1 MPRDLLLP
9 TLAGVAAGLVVALLV
24 VALWIRRQRRA
35 ADGILATA
43 RSEGARLRSEAARD
57 AEATKSEMV
66 VGARMETLKL
76 REELDREVQR
86 RREEWERG
94 ERRAE
99 ERSRAHDRKVEEVE
113 ARERTLTKRE
123 EGLAQRELALRVRE
137 NEAGRMEQEQRI
149 KLERIA
155 GLTSEEARR
164 EILQHVEDEARGQ
177 AAALVRDIK
186 DQAKRNADREARR
199 IISIAIQRLAAE
211 HTAETTVAAVPL
223 PNDEMKGRII
233 GREGRNIRAFE
244 TATGVDVIIDDTP
257 DTVIV
262 SCFDPIRREVAR
274 RSLEALIQDG
284 RIHPGRIEEIVAKVQ
299 KELETQL
306 VELGEQAAYD
316 TGIHGLH
323 PELIKLIGR
332 MRYRTSY
339 GQNIYDHSKEVAWLA
354 GMMAAELQLDVQL
367 ARRGG
372 LLHDVGKVLTH
383 EGEGTHVEL
392 GVDVARRY
400 GESAAVINCIQAHH
414 DDVPHESA
422 ESVLVQAADAI
433 SGARPGARR
442 EAFETYVKRLTRLE
456 EIANGYPGRGEVQR
470 DPGGP
475 GGPRGGGAGAD
486 RRRRG
491 GPAQRDYRPADRGR
505 AAVSGTD
512 QGRGHQGDESRGHC
526 TMSGKTMSAKILDG
540 AALAKAIR
548 AEVAAAVAKAARST
562 RPGLAAVLVG
572 DDPAS
577 AVYVR
582 SKGKA
587 CEEAGMHSETIRLPT
602 ETTEAELL
610 ARGGP
615 AQRRSEYPR
624 HPGAASAAQADR
636 QREGPPPGRSGQ
648 GRGRVPSGERGQ
660 AGHRRPERLPARDPL
675 RRAADARPLGH
686 RDQRGPRGDRGAQQH
701 RRQADGQPADPA
713 GPRRRRDGDGLPLAG
728 PAIFRRS
735 PEAPTSSSRRS
746 GSPSSS
752 LPTWCARARW

>member
-9 TLAGVAAGLVVALLV
+9 TLAGVAAAIVVAL
-24 VALWIRRQRRA
+24 VAVSIWIRRQRSA
-35 ADGILATA
+35 ADGIVAGA
-43 RSEGARLRSEAARD
+43 RKEAARLRADASRD
-57 AEATKSEMV
+57 GESAKAEMLVA
-66 VGARMETLKL
+66 GRMETLKL

-99 ERSRAHDRKVEEVE
+99 ERARAHDRKVEEVE
-113 ARERTLTKRE
+113 ARDRTLSKRE
-123 EGLAQRELALRVRE
+123 EALAQRELALRVRE

-155 GLTSEEARR
+155 GLTSEEAKR

-211 HTAETTVAAVPL
+211 HTAESTVAAVPL
-223 PNDEMKGRII
+223 PSDEMKGRII

-274 RSLEALIQDG
+274 RALEALIQDG

-299 KELETQL
+299 KELEVQL

-354 GMMAAELQLDVQL
+354 GMMAAELHLDVAL

-456 EIANGYPGRGEVQR
+456 EIANGYPGVEKCNVIQAGREVR
-470 DPGGP
+470 VVVVPERID
-475 GGPRGGGAGAD
+475 
-486 RRRRG
+486 
-491 GPAQRDYRPADRGR
+491 
-505 AAVSGTD
+505 
-512 QGRGHQGDESRGHC
+512 
-526 TMSGKTMSAKILDG
+526 DG
-540 AALAKAIR
+540 AAAQL
-548 AEVAAAVAKAARST
+548 
-562 RPGLAAVLVG
+562 
-572 DDPAS
+572 
-577 AVYVR
+577 
-582 SKGKA
+582 
-587 CEEAGMHSETIRLPT
+587 SETIARRIEDELQYPGQIKVVVIR
-602 ETTEAELL
+602 ETRAVGI
-610 ARGGP
+610 AR
-615 AQRRSEYPR
+615 
-624 HPGAASAAQADR
+624 
-636 QREGPPPGRSGQ
+636 
-648 GRGRVPSGERGQ
+648 
-660 AGHRRPERLPARDPL
+660 
-675 RRAADARPLGH
+675 
-686 RDQRGPRGDRGAQQH
+686 
-701 RRQADGQPADPA
+701 
-713 GPRRRRDGDGLPLAG
+713 
-728 PAIFRRS
+728 
-735 PEAPTSSSRRS
+735 
-746 GSPSSS
+746 
-752 LPTWCARARW
+752 